1 MSVDASAAC
10 KCKDSVLYVSC
21 TQRLPTW
28 EGQRDLKAGFPWPVK
43 TSVLTLN
50 TELAQ
55 HSRTSRWVDALR
67 LLRERSS
74 NVQPDIISIGAV
86 VHALGRA
93 FRWHLC
99 LSQLREASS
108 EALLPNTILANT
120 AITCCGQSSRWQVAA
135 AIFAGGIPQLKPD
148 LVSGNALATA
158 YQRASR
164 WHSSCGV
171 LSLLP
176 ALSIFPDTVTHN
188 AALAGLVGRWQQAGS
203 LLRRMARALLQQSVV
218 SLGTLV
224 TVHGDSSRWPAAL
237 VLAGQVTEQALQ
249 ITTTICNAVISAC
262 EEGSLWAR
270 STSLL
275 SLFALLCRPS
285 LITLAALSS
294 THGKADVWQSSTAI
308 VHSMLGEH
316 LGAEGSLFRSAATA
330 CYNAALSAAGRSRR
344 WVASLGLAAGLLERR
359 LTPSAITLN
368 SLAAACA
375 SSVEGEAR
383 AVSLMA
389 RLSEEHLRAD
399 NFWYNTLITSATRRQ
414 EWARALVL
422 LSQLREGGLKPD
434 AIACR
439 ASLSSCKVRQ
449 CWPAA
454 ISLMAVFASFA
465 VSEEAASRSSLLD
478 CFDDSSTWEV
488 TGSLM
493 GRWQVMGWLPDTVA
507 VNAALGTCT
516 RWRHWLPALKHLDVH
531 RRCLDVITCTSAI
544 AACAGRHWRSA
555 LALAGKLRLQGIRA
569 SRLTYLAA
577 MESFGPV
584 NLWSDECKDR
594 SRSRNRSWTTWPW
607 ALRLAQQACNL
618 GPCPGGGE
626 AAAPCAAFGA
636 CPPTVVRAP
645 VGRRLLEDVDMA
657 CQRELRQ
664 CAWLLAGFL
673 LVASQLSPSAVFA
686 HCRRLV
692 HRTSGVASRR
702 LAMGK
707 RASKAD
713 ASVAQAGL
721 QDFAAAVQ
729 RQLREKQ
736 RLIRTFDVG
745 GTGVKTGLF
754 TATALQAFFES
765 SAGGAQTDVPDEAAE
780 QGPAQYAELEWAP
793 GEDGFDAW
801 LEEALP
807 RLRQEKANANV
818 VFGVSTAGDVEH
830 RTGILHD
837 WWSAGGHPRQW
848 DDSRPDPHVADL
860 MGLPRDRTFILHD
873 GAAHL
878 LGCSRQIVPIP
889 RLACLSVGTG
899 VGFGISDEVGA
910 ILDPFSPAGPES
922 SRSRSHLMNG
932 VPLSGAP
939 YRGIWRSWVE
949 QTDHVDDVEKVM
961 VREFAGM
968 GRPWNMPWVSLVLG
982 RRGMELAEA
991 AFGCRPPQPFEE
1003 ETDGGRQIAP
1013 ANDAERKPASTAYAN
1028 QWLHFLNNQFL
1039 PQCCSGSRR
1048 HRADHICFGG
1058 LVAETNWASLQEV
1071 IVGPDSCAAGLA
1083 HTCATEVPAGNTKR
1097 GRTSKSAA
1105 AAKSQAVRVLPPAP
1119 HGSGLIGAGLYAL
1132 AGLGRAEMGIWSR

>member
-1 MSVDASAAC
+1 MHADGHTVAAQ
-10 KCKDSVLYVSC
+10 K
-21 TQRLPTW
+21 R
-28 EGQRDLKAGFPWPVK
+28 PVK
-43 TSVLTLN
+43 ISVLTLN
-50 TELAQ
+50 TELAE

-93 FRWHLC
+93 LRWHLC

-108 EALLPNTILANT
+108 EALLPNTIVANT

-135 AIFAGGIPQLKPD
+135 AIFDGGIPQLKRD

-203 LLRRMARALLQQSVV
+203 LLRRMARALLQKSVV

-237 VLAGQVTEQALQ
+237 VLAGQLREQALQ

-275 SLFALLCRPS
+275 SSFALLCRPS

-330 CYNAALSAAGRSRR
+330 CYNAALSAAGRARR
-344 WVASLGLAAGLLERR
+344 WAASLGLAAGLLERR

-389 RLSEEHLRAD
+389 RLSEDHLRAD
-399 NFWYNTLITSATRRQ
+399 NFWYNTLITSATRRK

-449 CWPAA
+449 SWPAA
-454 ISLMAVFASFA
+454 LSLMAALASFS
-465 VSEEAASRSSLLD
+465 VPEEEASLSSFLD
-478 CFDDSSTWEV
+478 CLDDSCAWQV
-488 TGSLM
+488 TGSLLSRWGAM
-493 GRWQVMGWLPDTVA
+493 GRLPDTVA
-507 VNAALGTCT
+507 INAALGTCT

-544 AACAGRHWRSA
+544 AACAGRHWRPA
-555 LALAGKLRLQGIRA
+555 LALAEELRLQGIRA

-594 SRSRNRSWTTWPW
+594 SRSRNGSWTTWPW

-618 GPCPGGGE
+618 EPCPGGGE

-636 CPPTVVRAP
+636 CPSTVVRAP
-645 VGRRLLEDVDMA
+645 VG
-657 CQRELRQ
+657 
-664 CAWLLAGFL
+664 
-673 LVASQLSPSAVFA
+673 
-686 HCRRLV
+686 
-692 HRTSGVASRR
+692 

-765 SAGGAQTDVPDEAAE
+765 SAGGPQNAVPEEAAE
-780 QGPAQYAELEWAP
+780 QGPAQYVELEWVERPTQLGQAP

-899 VGFGISDEVGA
+899 VGFGISDEDGA
-910 ILDPFSPAGPES
+910 VLDPFSPAG
-922 SRSRSHLMNG
+922 SRSHLLNG

-939 YRGIWRSWVE
+939 YRGVWRSWVE

-991 AFGCRPPQPFEE
+991 AFGCQPPQPFEE
-1003 ETDGGRQIAP
+1003 ETDEGRQAAP
-1013 ANDAERKPASTAYAN
+1013 ANDAARKPASTAYAN
-1028 QWLHFLNNQFL
+1028 QWLHFLNTQFL

-1071 IVGPDSCAAGLA
+1071 IVGPDSCVLPLPG
-1083 HTCATEVPAGNTKR
+1083 ATEVPAGNAKR
-1097 GRTSKSAA
+1097 GRTSKTAA